1 VVFRAIERSV
11 DTLASAGSQTR
22 RTAQCL
28 GAAAWRSIT
37 LGALLAAASV
47 HAQAEK
53 TLSIASGP
61 KAGSEARDR
70 AGVALLRS
78 QYSEATREAAACAK
92 DAAPGSE
99 IEADCALE
107 LARARFQLGDLA
119 AAAAALA
126 PLEGKPGPLAAY
138 VERLLGESL
147 LLSGKPREA
156 QAPLR
161 AAIALEPAGP
171 IGKESAA
178 LLADALFDAGDPKAA
193 AAQAQR
199 AAELPGQALPVKA
212 GLAWT
217 RVRALAQL
225 AQGEAGTAA
234 MARTAASAARAFWRD
249 HPDHPA
255 IAEEPALEVTLA
267 KIAGGPLPA
276 PSPRDHLIRA
286 QHLLNDGLPGMSASE
301 AQAAREVFTGEEHA
315 EASLLY
321 ARALAA
327 DGRRSEAG
335 PALEEAIKST
345 QPKFAAQAMLLLAR
359 DKSRRAENDAAIA
372 LLDKL
377 AERFPASTEA
387 DEGSYLAARLQL
399 EGADTNDGK
408 ARLFRVSQKRTT
420 NGAEARW
427 LLAWLAYRA
436 QKSDAAE
443 RFAASASLASDDESK
458 ARATYWQARASA
470 PIKAAPLFQRALEL
484 DSLGWYGLLARAQL
498 QREAA
503 AKPLAPETKSAGQ
516 QGRAILESA
525 GERLGDPARHL
536 LRIGFANEAS
546 AELDH
551 ELAEHRGEAARLLPI
566 LWGYERAGRYD
577 RSVSIAESQLAGRT
591 IPFEARAN
599 TGQARAALDP
609 QTLGV
614 LEAAYP
620 AAFSEAVAASAKR
633 TDLDADLILAVAR
646 RESLFKPDARSAAGA
661 VGLLQ
666 LLPITAR
673 RAAAVMGRPAP
684 SDRDLQD
691 PNVAVDL
698 GAWYLSDLLGRF
710 KDPAIAVAAYNAGPR
725 AVAPW
730 VKAAVGQPLDV
741 FVEEIPYKETRKYVK
756 IVVGS
761 WSAYR
766 LLSGAA
772 APKLSEQVPEPGT
785 GAAF

>member
-1 VVFRAIERSV
+1 V
-11 DTLASAGSQTR
+11 
-22 RTAQCL
+22 
-28 GAAAWRSIT
+28 
-37 LGALLAAASV
+37 AASV
-47 HAQAEK
+47 HAQTE
-53 TLSIASGP
+53 TPLSIVTEP

-70 AGVALLRS
+70 AGGALLRS
-78 QYSEATREAAACAK
+78 QYLEATRDAAVCAK
-92 DAAPGSE
+92 YATPGSE
-99 IEADCALE
+99 LETDCALE

-119 AAAAALA
+119 GAAAALA

-138 VERLLGESL
+138 VERLFGESL
-147 LLSGKPREA
+147 LLSGKAKEA

-171 IGKESAA
+171 IGQESAA
-178 LLADALFDAGDPKAA
+178 LLADALFDAGDPKGA

-199 AAELPGQALPVKA
+199 AAELPGQASPVKA

-225 AQGEAGTAA
+225 AQGQAATAA
-234 MARTAASAARAFWRD
+234 MARSAASAARAFWRD

-255 IAEEPALEVTLA
+255 IADEPALEAALA
-267 KIAGGPLPA
+267 KLAGSPLPA

-286 QHLLNDGLPGMSASE
+286 QHLLNDGLPAMSVGE
-301 AQAAREVFTGEEHA
+301 AQAAREAFTGEEHA
-315 EASLLY
+315 EASLFY

-335 PALEEAIKST
+335 PALEEAVKST
-345 QPKFAAQAMLLLAR
+345 QPKIAAQAMLLLAR

-377 AERFPASTEA
+377 AERFPSSNEA
-387 DEGSYLAARLQL
+387 DEGGYLAARLQL
-399 EGADTNDGK
+399 EGGDTNDGK

-427 LLAWLAYRA
+427 LLAAYRA
-436 QKSDAAE
+436 QTSGAAE
-443 RFAASASLASDDESK
+443 RFAASAALASDDESK

-470 PIKAAPLFQRALEL
+470 PIAAAPLFQRALEL

-498 QREAA
+498 QRDAA
-503 AKPLAPETKSAGQ
+503 GKPLAPETKPAGQ
-516 QGRAILESA
+516 QGRAILEAA

-536 LRIGFANEAS
+536 LRIGFANEAA

-551 ELAEHRGEAARLLPI
+551 ELAEHRGDAQRLLPI

-577 RSVSIAESQLAGRT
+577 RSVSIAENQLAGRT

-599 TGQARAALDP
+599 AGQARAPLDS
-609 QTLGV
+609 QTLGI

-620 AAFSEAVAASAKR
+620 AAFSSAVAAGAKR

-691 PNVAVDL
+691 PSVAVDL
-698 GAWYLSDLLGRF
+698 GAWYLSELLGRF

-766 LLSGAA
+766 LLSGVA
-772 APKLSEQVPEPGT
+772 APKLSEEVPEPGT

>member
-1 VVFRAIERSV
+1 MGFRGIERSV
-11 DTLASAGSQTR
+11 DTVASAGSKTG
-22 RTAQCL
+22 RTAQ
-28 GAAAWRSIT
+28 GFAVAVMRAIA
-37 LGALLAAASV
+37 LGALLVAGPL
-47 HAQAEK
+47 HAQAKK
-53 TLSIASGP
+53 TTSVEGVP
-61 KAGSEARDR
+61 KAVSETRDR
-70 AGVALLRS
+70 AGAALLKS
-78 QYSEATREAAACAK
+78 QYSDAARDAAACVS
-92 DAAPGSE
+92 DAAPNGE
-99 IEADCALE
+99 IAIDCALE
-107 LARARFQLGDLA
+107 LARARFQLGDLPA
-119 AAAAALA
+119 ATAALA
-126 PLEGKPGPLAAY
+126 PIEGRPGPLAAY

-147 LLSGKPREA
+147 LLSGKAKEA

-171 IGKESAA
+171 IGQESAA
-178 LLADALFDAGDPKAA
+178 LLADALFDAGDFKGA

-225 AQGEAGTAA
+225 AQSEAGTAS

-255 IAEEPALEVTLA
+255 IADEPALEAALA
-267 KIAGGPLPA
+267 KLAGSPLPA

-286 QHLLNDGLPGMSASE
+286 QHLLNGGLPGLSASE
-301 AQAAREVFTGEEHA
+301 AQAARDSFTGEEHA

-335 PALEEAIKST
+335 PALEEAVKST
-345 QPKFAAQAMLLLAR
+345 QPKIAAPAMLLLAR
-359 DKSRRAENDAAIA
+359 DKSRRAESGAAIA

-377 AERFPASTEA
+377 AERFPSSNEA
-387 DEGSYLAARLQL
+387 DEGGYLAARLQL
-399 EGADTNDGK
+399 EGGDTNDGR
-408 ARLFRVSQKRTT
+408 ARLFRISQKRTT

-427 LLAWLAYRA
+427 ALAWLAYRA

-443 RFAASASLASDDESK
+443 RFAASAALASDDESK

-470 PIKAAPLFQRALEL
+470 PMAAVPLFQRALEL

-498 QREAA
+498 LRESA

-536 LRIGFANEAS
+536 LRLGFANEAS

-551 ELAEHRGEAARLLPI
+551 ELAEHRGDAQRLLPI

-577 RSVSIAESQLAGRT
+577 RSVSIAESKLAGRT
-591 IPFEARAN
+591 IPFATHASPGRPPIDA
-599 TGQARAALDP
+599 
-609 QTLGV
+609 QTLGI

-620 AAFSEAVAASAKR
+620 DAFADAVSASAKR
-633 TDLDADLILAVAR
+633 TALDAELILAVAR

-673 RAAAVMGRPAP
+673 RAAAVIGRPAP

-691 PNVAVDL
+691 PTVAVDL
-698 GAWYLSDLLGRF
+698 GAWYLSELLGRF

-730 VKAAVGQPLDV
+730 VKAAVGLPLDV
-741 FVEEIPYKETRKYVK
+741 FVEEIPFKETRKYVK

-766 LLSGAA
+766 LLSGAE
-772 APKLSEQVPEPGT
+772 APTLNEQVPEPGT